1 MKIRSAVLTAF
12 SIAAATVVVAVA
24 PAAHASTI
32 NNTVGNSG
40 IRVTGD
46 GIRVNDVNSDG
57 IRVNSVTGDGIRVN
71 SVKSAGIRVN
81 FAARA
86 RNAGLSSSQASALQA
101 KVNSYLAKT
110 GGTQIAANKID
121 VGGGVLVLTVPGE
134 SHVRDL
140 SATTTASGASTF
152 APQYSC
158 AYYHFCAFDQ
168 TGWAG
173 NVLDWYTCGEYGMPY
188 FSVGSFEDHQS
199 WGTVSTINTTTG
211 SFNITA
217 QLDDIDIDWAPVLSI
232 KIC

>member
-24 PAAHASTI
+24 PAAHAGTI

-40 IRVTGD
+40 IRVNS
-46 GIRVNDVNSDG
+46 VNADG
-57 IRVNSVTGDGIRVN
+57 IRVNSVR
-71 SVKSAGIRVN
+71 SAGIRVN
-81 FAARA
+81 FAAQA
-86 RNAGLSSSQASALQA
+86 HNAGLTDAQASALQT
-101 KVNSYLAKT
+101 KVNGYLAKT

-121 VGGGVLVLTVPGE
+121 LGGKGALVLTVPGE
-134 SHVRDL
+134 SKVRDL
-140 SATTTASGASTF
+140 SVASAHSTASGASTF

-173 NVLDWYTCGEYGMPY
+173 NVLDWFYCGTYTMPW

-199 WGTVSTINTTTG
+199 PGTVSTINTTTG
-211 SFNITA
+211 SFNISA

-232 KIC
+232 RVC